1 MKWYGLSAG
10 IGGGCSV
17 RPVEHANA
25 YASLARGGVYK
36 DLAYWL
42 EVRNSSGEVIDQWK
56 DSKGEQVVDPQSA
69 YMTTSILADAPARTF
84 VFGSMAYTPGFYSSR
99 VWFAAK
105 TGTTE
110 NGSGKAKDSWI
121 MTYSPVVATA
131 IWNGKHDGS
140 VLYNDSHTVAFRT
153 SAAYIER
160 IHNEVYQADGKWK
173 PGDKIEQPNGL
184 QKMTVNGVTDIW
196 PSWYNKKSS
205 SGKTSGGKKTFDSVS
220 KKLAT
225 TCTPNETRVEI
236 DVSKMI
242 DPVTKQEIF
251 FANGYDTTHE
261 DDIHQCGDT
270 KPTIN
275 GDLTIEEGA
284 LIIDFQQGT
293 HPLANYEV
301 IINGSSAG
309 SGNAVVG
316 SNRINMD
323 TSNIEAGSITIKL
336 TDQVGYV
343 TTKNY

>member
-1 MKWYGLSAG
+1 MYEKLPNLT
-10 IGGGCSV
+10 IGFHGCS
-17 RPVEHANA
+17 
-25 YASLARGGVYK
+25 
-36 DLAYWL
+36 
-42 EVRNSSGEVIDQWK
+42 
-56 DSKGEQVVDPQSA
+56 
-69 YMTTSILADAPARTF
+69 
-84 VFGSMAYTPGFYSSR
+84 
-99 VWFAAK
+99 
-105 TGTTE
+105 
-110 NGSGKAKDSWI
+110 
-121 MTYSPVVATA
+121 
-131 IWNGKHDGS
+131 
-140 VLYNDSHTVAFRT
+140 
-153 SAAYIER
+153 
-160 IHNEVYQADGKWK
+160 
-173 PGDKIEQPNGL
+173 
-184 QKMTVNGVTDIW
+184 
-196 PSWYNKKSS
+196 
-205 SGKTSGGKKTFDSVS
+205 KKTFDSVS

>member
-1 MKWYGLSAG
+1 
-10 IGGGCSV
+10 
-17 RPVEHANA
+17 
-25 YASLARGGVYK
+25 
-36 DLAYWL
+36 
-42 EVRNSSGEVIDQWK
+42 
-56 DSKGEQVVDPQSA
+56 
-69 YMTTSILADAPARTF
+69 
-84 VFGSMAYTPGFYSSR
+84 MAYTPGFYSSR